1 MKTNELSSGIK
12 NVAEIVKKADN
23 LELYATLL
31 DLYSKALELQDENKQ
46 YKEQAADRSRI
57 ESLRSRI
64 IRHQQPFI
72 TLKDDE
78 DHILYCAHCWDSK
91 EKLIQ
96 VNTEPRP
103 ATFICPSCKNE
114 GVYDQE
120 VHNRFEESRRYRG
133 PKYTTPF

>member
-1 MKTNELSSGIK
+1 MKSNELSAGIK
-12 NVAEIVKKADN
+12 NVADIVKKADN
-23 LELYATLL
+23 LELYAMLL
-31 DLYSKALELQDENKQ
+31 DLQSKALELQEENAQLKQ
-46 YKEQAADRSRI
+46 QLAERSRI

-78 DHILYCAHCWDSK
+78 DKLFYCAHCWDSK

-96 VNTEPRP
+96 VNTNPHK
-103 ATFICPSCKNE
+103 ATFTCPSCKNE

-120 VHNRFEESRRYRG
+120 ARNRYVEANKPRG
-133 PKYTTPF
+133 PRITVL

>member
-1 MKTNELSSGIK
+1 MKSNELSSGIK
-12 NVAEIVKKADN
+12 NVAEIVKNADN

-46 YKEQAADRSRI
+46 YKEQAADRSRL

-64 IRHQQPFI
+64 IRHQQPYI

-78 DHILYCAHCWDSK
+78 DKIFCCAHCWDSK

-96 VNTEPRP
+96 VNTDPQK
-103 ATFICPSCKNE
+103 ATFTCPSCKNE
-114 GVYDQE
+114 GVYDQD
-120 VHNRFEESRRYRG
+120 VHNRYVEAHKPKG
-133 PKYTTPF
+133 PRITVL